1 MDTIIKMGD
10 TIRTLVDK
18 KASWGSEVVFV
29 PKGSICLVC
38 EVHEG
43 GAIMIET
50 PESTSFALVDYE
62 KGEYEKVDATIPYYY
77 Y

>member
-1 MDTIIKMGD
+1 MDTIIKIGD

-18 KASWGSEVVFV
+18 KAPWGSEVVFV

-62 KGEYEKVDATIPYYY
+62 KGEYEKIEATMSDNY
-77 Y
+77 